1 MNEDVVVMAYI
12 GPGAG
17 LASIGAL
24 LTLIGDPDRGCRAD
38 GIGVYMVSSEARGAE
53 VEGAACRE
61 KEFGA
66 GLKDFA
72 LV

>member
-24 LTLIGDPDRGCRAD
+24 LTLIGAVGLMVLGFIWYPVKRVVQKWKERRAEKKNSVPD
-38 GIGVYMVSSEARGAE
+38 
-53 VEGAACRE
+53 
-61 KEFGA
+61 
-66 GLKDFA
+66 
-72 LV
+72 